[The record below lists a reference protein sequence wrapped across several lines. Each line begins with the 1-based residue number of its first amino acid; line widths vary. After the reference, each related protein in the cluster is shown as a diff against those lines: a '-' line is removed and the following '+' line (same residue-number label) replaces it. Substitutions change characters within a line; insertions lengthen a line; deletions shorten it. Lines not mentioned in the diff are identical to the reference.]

1 MGMLLRFSALIPVVI
16 KALKRNNV
24 LNLNCQLSYL
34 YMSETSS
41 NLNLKKLTAFDIKLI
56 AFSLMIID
64 HVGRLFFPQIPI
76 FVIVGRLS
84 FPLFAW
90 LAAQG
95 EKYTSDIKKYIFR
108 LLVWG
113 AIAQPIYAKFYYLV
127 FSVSSELNIL
137 FTLALGVITIRCT
150 KLVESKLFK
159 FLIVIAFMVV
169 AELLRVEG
177 RISGLILIYLMSII
191 DLKSAK
197 WWFFFIGYRL
207 LFIYLNQ
214 WSYVELFGIASV
226 GIIALYNGEKGGGNK
241 PFYKWFYPLYALHL
255 GILLLIKFWLDS
267 KMSFP

>member
-1 MGMLLRFSALIPVVI
+1 
-16 KALKRNNV
+16 
-24 LNLNCQLSYL
+24 
-34 YMSETSS
+34 MSETDV
-41 NLNLKKLTAFDIKLI
+41 NLNLKKLTSFDIKVI
-56 AFSLMIID
+56 AFALMIID
-64 HVGRLFFPQIPI
+64 HVGRLFFPQAAI
-76 FVIVGRLS
+76 FVIIGRLS

-113 AIAQPIYAKFYYLV
+113 AIAQPIYGKFYYLV
-127 FSVSSELNIL
+127 FSVHGELNIL

-150 KLVESKLFK
+150 KLVESKFFK

-177 RISGLILIYLMSII
+177 RISGLIIIYLMSII
-191 DLKSAK
+191 DLQSAK

-226 GIIALYNGEKGGGNK
+226 GILALYNGEQGGRSK
-241 PFYKWFYPLYALHL
+241 PFYKWFYPLYPLHL
-255 GILLLIKFWLDS
+255 GVLLLIKFWLNS
-267 KMSFP
+267 QMN

>member
-1 MGMLLRFSALIPVVI
+1 
-16 KALKRNNV
+16 
-24 LNLNCQLSYL
+24 
-34 YMSETSS
+34 MSDSVSKS
-41 NLNLKKLTAFDIKLI
+41 NLQKLTAFDIKLI

-64 HVGRLFFPQIPI
+64 HVGRLFFPQVTIL
-76 FVIVGRLS
+76 VILGRLS
-84 FPLFAW
+84 FPLFTW

-95 EKYTSDIKKYIFR
+95 EKYTSDIKKYVFR
-108 LLVWG
+108 LLIWG
-113 AIAQPIYAKFYYLV
+113 VITQPIYAKFSYLI

-159 FLIVIAFMVV
+159 FLIVIAFMII

-177 RISGLILIYLMSII
+177 RMSAIILIYLMSII
-191 DLKSAK
+191 NLQSAK

-226 GIIALYNGEKGGGNK
+226 GIIALYNGEKGGRSK
-241 PFYKWFYPLYALHL
+241 PFYKWFYPLYPLHL
-255 GILLLIKFWLDS
+255 GVLLLIKWWLNS
-267 KMSFP
+267 QIN

>member
-1 MGMLLRFSALIPVVI
+1 
-16 KALKRNNV
+16 
-24 LNLNCQLSYL
+24 
-34 YMSETSS
+34 MSETVSK
-41 NLNLKKLTAFDIKLI
+41 LNLQKLTAFDIKLI

-64 HVGRLFFPQIPI
+64 HVGRLFFPQVTIL
-76 FVIVGRLS
+76 VILGRLS

-95 EKYTSDIKKYIFR
+95 EKYTSDIRKYVFR
-108 LLVWG
+108 LIVWG
-113 AIAQPIYAKFYYLV
+113 VITQPIYAKFSYLI

-159 FLIVIAFMVV
+159 FLIVIAFMIV

-177 RISGLILIYLMSII
+177 RMSALIIIYLMSII
-191 DLKSAK
+191 NLQSAK
-197 WWFFFIGYRL
+197 WWLFFIGYRL

-226 GIIALYNGEKGGGNK
+226 GIIALYNGEKGGGDK
-241 PFYKWFYPLYALHL
+241 PFYKWFYPLYPLHL
-255 GILLLIKFWLDS
+255 GILLLIKLWLNS
-267 KMSFP
+267 KMT

>member
-1 MGMLLRFSALIPVVI
+1 
-16 KALKRNNV
+16 
-24 LNLNCQLSYL
+24 
-34 YMSETSS
+34 MSETVG
-41 NLNLKKLTAFDIKLI
+41 NLNIKKLTAFDIKLI

-64 HVGRLFFPQIPI
+64 HVGRLFFPQVTI
-76 FVIVGRLS
+76 FVILGRLS

-95 EKYTSDIKKYIFR
+95 EKYTSDIKKYLFR
-108 LLVWG
+108 LIVWG
-113 AIAQPIYAKFYYLV
+113 IITQPIYSKVYYLV
-127 FSVSSELNIL
+127 FSVPSELNIL

-177 RISGLILIYLMSII
+177 RMSALILIYLMSII
-191 DLKSAK
+191 DLQSAK
-197 WWFFFIGYRL
+197 WWFFFVGYRL
-207 LFIYLNQ
+207 LFIYINQ

-241 PFYKWFYPLYALHL
+241 PFYKWFYPFYPLHL
-255 GILLLIKFWLDS
+255 GILLLIKLWLNYRINL
-267 KMSFP
+267 P

>member
-1 MGMLLRFSALIPVVI
+1 MGMLLRFSAIIPVVI
-16 KALKRNNV
+16 IALKRNNV
-24 LNLNCQLSYL
+24 PNFNCKLSYL
-34 YMSETSS
+34 YMSETSN
-41 NLNLKKLTAFDIKLI
+41 NLNMQKLTAFDIKLI

-64 HVGRLFFPQIPI
+64 HVGRLFFPQATI
-76 FVIVGRLS
+76 FVLVGRLS

-113 AIAQPIYAKFYYLV
+113 AIAQPSYAKFSYLV
-127 FSVSSELNIL
+127 FSVSIELNIL

-150 KLVESKLFK
+150 KLVESKVLK
-159 FLIVIAFMVV
+159 FLIVIAFMIV

-177 RISGLILIYLMSII
+177 RISGLIIIYLMSII
-191 DLKSAK
+191 NLQSAK
-197 WWFFFIGYRL
+197 WWLFFIGYRL
-207 LFIYLNQ
+207 LFIYINQ

-226 GIIALYNGEKGGGNK
+226 GIIALYNGEKGGGTK

-255 GILLLIKFWLDS
+255 GVLLLIKFWLTSQMDL
-267 KMSFP
+267 P